1 MKQQRS
7 LKSYLLILLKGMGMG
22 AADVVPGVSGGTI
35 AFITEIYEELIKSL
49 KSINFGAVKTL
60 FTQGVFSFWK
70 QINGNFLLAVFAGVL
85 ISIFTLAAV
94 LEQWLENNPILV
106 WSFFF
111 GLIIASDVYV
121 AGKIDHW
128 NWQKA
133 MALVM
138 GVAAAYLISSLTPAT
153 TPETWWFVIFSGA
166 IAICAMI
173 LPGISGAFILL
184 LLGKYQFIIAA
195 VNDLNIFIMA
205 VFAAG
210 AVVGLISFSNLLSWL
225 LDKFHDITISVLSG
239 FMIGSLFKI
248 WPWKHTVSTF
258 VDRHGETQ
266 PLKQQNVLPEQ
277 FEALT
282 GGDAQLV
289 AAIGMALAGMVLIL
303 VIEWISYRKK
313 AT

>member
-1 MKQQRS
+1 
-7 LKSYLLILLKGMGMG
+7 
-22 AADVVPGVSGGTI
+22 
-35 AFITEIYEELIKSL
+35 
-49 KSINFGAVKTL
+49 
-60 FTQGVFSFWK
+60 
-70 QINGNFLLAVFAGVL
+70 
-85 ISIFTLAAV
+85 
-94 LEQWLENNPILV
+94 V

-111 GLIIASDVYV
+111 GLIIASAVYV
-121 AGKIDHW
+121 ARKIDHW

>member
-35 AFITEIYEELIKSL
+35 AFITGIYEELIKSL

-60 FTQGVFSFWK
+60 FRQGVFSFWK

-85 ISIFTLAAV
+85 ISIFTLAAI

-111 GLIIASDVYV
+111 GLIIASAVYV
-121 AGKIDHW
+121 ARKIDHW
-128 NWQKA
+128 NRQKA

-153 TPETWWFVIFSGA
+153 TPETWWFVFFSGA

-225 LDKFHDITISVLSG
+225 LDKYHDITISVLSG

-289 AAIGMALAGMVLIL
+289 AAIGMVLAGMVLIL
-303 VIEWISYRKK
+303 AIEWISYRKK